1 MWKTVREILTFF
13 KTYFADPFRKMGFF
27 IFSRSLFENS
37 DSINSVGI
45 GKGDANRICR
55 ISTEVTILLLFS

>member
-45 GKGDANRICR
+45 GKGDANR
-55 ISTEVTILLLFS
+55 